1 MLVIIR
7 RENAIQDW
15 LKGVPLRKRFLHQ
28 TYMKKLKMK
37 KLKMKKLKMK
47 KLRMKKLK
55 MKKVKM
61 KKLKMKRLRIKLLL
75 QTESVRTKTHPAMH
89 QLKKQTQS

>member
-1 MLVIIR
+1 MMLVIIR

-47 KLRMKKLK
+47 KLK
-55 MKKVKM
+55 M
-61 KKLKMKRLRIKLLL
+61 
-75 QTESVRTKTHPAMH
+75 
-89 QLKKQTQS
+89 